1 MCHVYVCVSVGF
13 ISKLKPKT
21 AAFRKKHVHVKHSKT
36 FFDGFLI
43 YCDIYSDIKFYWC
56 ARLLPMKNDI
66 QKRQFLCD
74 IWPKNNITV
83 QYMSKWHKW
92 CLFCFLS
99 CFCFF
104 VCCNKLSSTR
114 MSKEWKRIN
123 REKLIFL
130 YSLHSTK
137 TDAKLP
143 VFHKMPLKT
152 EASLVTGTHDSSK
165 CVAGRRGLSLCQC
178 GSCCM
183 LYFINPHTGVREWE
197 GRN

>member
-1 MCHVYVCVSVGF
+1 MPDYYRWKMIYKNANFCVTFDQKITLLCSICQNGTNGACFGFCHVFV
-13 ISKLKPKT
+13 
-21 AAFRKKHVHVKHSKT
+21 
-36 FFDGFLI
+36 FF
-43 YCDIYSDIKFYWC
+43 
-56 ARLLPMKNDI
+56 
-66 QKRQFLCD
+66 
-74 IWPKNNITV
+74 
-83 QYMSKWHKW
+83 
-92 CLFCFLS
+92 
-99 CFCFF
+99 
-104 VCCNKLSSTR
+104 CCNKLSSTR

-152 EASLVTGTHDSSK
+152 EASLVTGTHDRSK

-178 GSCCM
+178 GSCSM